1 MSGLRDVIDDL
12 RFDERIARLASA
24 DAKRK
29 RAMLASVER
38 RARRQRV
45 TPRGRAVVVN
55 ENVWEALALSTGAE
69 RR

>member
-12 RFDERIARLASA
+12 RFDERIARLAAA
-24 DAKRK
+24 DDKRK

-38 RARRQRV
+38 RDRRQRV

-55 ENVWEALALSTGAE
+55 ENVWEALALSK
-69 RR
+69 

>member
-12 RFDERIARLASA
+12 RFDERIARLAAA

-38 RARRQRV
+38 RDRRQRV

-55 ENVWEALALSTGAE
+55 ENVWEALALSK
-69 RR
+69 

>member
-12 RFDERIARLASA
+12 RFDERIARLAAA
-24 DAKRK
+24 DDKRK

-38 RARRQRV
+38 RDRRQRV

-55 ENVWEALALSTGAE
+55 ENVWEVMALSK
-69 RR
+69 

>member
-12 RFDERIARLASA
+12 RFDERIARLAAA

-38 RARRQRV
+38 RDRTQRV
-45 TPRGRAVVVN
+45 KPRERAVVVN
-55 ENVWEALALSTGAE
+55 ENVWEALALSK
-69 RR
+69 

>member
-12 RFDERIARLASA
+12 RFDERIARLAAA

-38 RARRQRV
+38 RDRTQRV
-45 TPRGRAVVVN
+45 KPRERAVVVN
-55 ENVWEALALSTGAE
+55 ESVWEALALSK
-69 RR
+69 